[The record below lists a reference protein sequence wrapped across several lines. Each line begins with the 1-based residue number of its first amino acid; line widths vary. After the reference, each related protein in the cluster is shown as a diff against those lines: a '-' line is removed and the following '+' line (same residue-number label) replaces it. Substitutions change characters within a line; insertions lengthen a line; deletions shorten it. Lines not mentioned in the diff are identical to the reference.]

1 MAGKGKFS
9 LAAIFAAKDKLSA
22 PLAKIQTKLAVFGK
36 TASKV
41 LKGANKAADVG
52 MRGVERMSTAIGVA
66 GVASVAGLGF
76 ELRKTIEEGVE
87 FERTLTFAAAQFP
100 GMIKAGTAEFEA
112 LKNAAKQ
119 VGDETEFS
127 AQQAAEGLTLLA
139 TAGLDAEAAV
149 AALPKVVNFAMASQ
163 VEFARA
169 SDIAND
175 SMGAFGL
182 TSKNAAK
189 NAANMS
195 MVMDVL
201 TRAAADST
209 TNVEQLFE
217 AVSVGGPIAKTAG
230 ASIQEFVAMAGV
242 LAKVGL
248 KGAEAGTA
256 IRNAFLELGAP
267 SSAATKGLK
276 KLGVQVAKTK
286 DGAID
291 MTTTIGRFAIAS
303 KKMTKAQKITALG
316 AVFGART
323 VGPFI
328 ALMDAG
334 VDVIDEMEKSLLNAK
349 GTTEGMATVMQQ
361 DALGAL
367 RQFDSLVSGVRLDVF
382 DAIREPL
389 LDIVKATGAWV
400 TENRALIKTKANE
413 WAVALKDNLPEIWMW
428 IVRIGKGFA
437 AFAAF
442 AVTVKVA
449 NTAIL
454 AYEAASKLAAAA
466 SWTFSLAI
474 KATKLALNS
483 STLATIRLRLAT
495 LASRSAS
502 LVAAAAQAAYTVPLN
517 AATLAMVRGK
527 IAQVALRIAT
537 LASRAATV
545 VAGAAQAA
553 YALVVGT
560 STGALASFRVATLAS
575 VPAIGAQ
582 VAAMAP
588 LLATFAAAAAAVGAL
603 IALYDQLN
611 KLNNELAGS
620 GGIMGTA
627 SKMIEMGTFDPF
639 AAHDAAMNE
648 KARADRDARDKAQAE
663 ALAKPAPAPE
673 PQIVSPAARAAS
685 EAVEAGAGANATV
698 DGRIVVEAQ
707 KGTKATVKAKPR
719 TVPLQLEPSG
729 AF

>member
-1 MAGKGKFS
+1 MGKGKFS
-9 LAAIFAAKDKLSA
+9 LAAIFSAKDKLSA

-36 TASKV
+36 TAGKV
-41 LKGANKAADVG
+41 LKGANKAADAG
-52 MRGVERMSTAIGVA
+52 MRGVGRMSTALGVA

-87 FERTLTFAAAQFP
+87 FERTMTFAAAQFP
-100 GMIKAGTAEFEA
+100 GMIKAGTAEFAALEA
-112 LKNAAKQ
+112 AAKQ

-189 NAANMS
+189 NAKNMS

-276 KLGVQVAKTK
+276 ALGIRVAKTK

-291 MTTTIGRFAIAS
+291 MTTTIGRFAVAS
-303 KKMTKAQKITALG
+303 KKMTKAQKIQALG

-382 DAIREPL
+382 SAIREPL
-389 LDIVKATGAWV
+389 LDIVKATGSWV
-400 TENRALIKTKANE
+400 TENRALIKTKAGE

-454 AYEAASKLAAAA
+454 AYEVASKLATATTWA
-466 SWTFSLAI
+466 FGLAI
-474 KATKLALNS
+474 KATKLAINS

-495 LASRSAS
+495 LASRTAT

-517 AATLAMVRGK
+517 AATLAAVRGK
-527 IAQVALRIAT
+527 IAQAALRIAT
-537 LASRAATV
+537 LASRAATI

-553 YALVVGT
+553 YAAVVAT
-560 STGALASFRVATLAS
+560 STGGLAAFRVATLAS

-588 LLATFAAAAAAVGAL
+588 LLITFAAVAAAVGAL
-603 IALYDQLN
+603 IALYDQLI

-620 GGIMGTA
+620 GGILGTA

-639 AAHDAAMNE
+639 AAHDAALNE
-648 KARADRDARDKAQAE
+648 KARADRDARDKAQTE
-663 ALAKPAPAPE
+663 ALAPKAPAPE

-685 EAVEAGAGANATV
+685 EAVEAGAGANASV
-698 DGRIVVEAQ
+698 DGRIVVEAKQ
-707 KGTKATVKAKPR
+707 GTKATVKAKPR
-719 TVPLQLEPSG
+719 SVKLQLEPSG